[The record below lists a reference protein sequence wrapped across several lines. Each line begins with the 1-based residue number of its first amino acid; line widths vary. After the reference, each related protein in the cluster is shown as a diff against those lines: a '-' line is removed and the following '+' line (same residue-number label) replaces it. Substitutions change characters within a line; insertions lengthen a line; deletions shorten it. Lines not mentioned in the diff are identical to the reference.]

1 MGRKGGGR
9 AAFMKKAQRPTDNDG
24 ESDGSGEIG
33 EERAEKVSEG
43 TAADAGQAQPA
54 AAPTM
59 SDGDGSE
66 DGHGDVHGD
75 GVGSSKEETKG
86 QMTQRH
92 KREAKLVKDQIKRL
106 GKAKKAEGQ
115 KLLIDMEARHAR
127 ELQALEGSL
136 GERDVLKEMEDLS
149 FYSNAEAKKSKGQ
162 KRREKLEREE
172 REREQRIAEEL
183 EAMGD
188 TAKDLEEAAL
198 LAKLS
203 ALRLKMKDIPS
214 DGHCLYRAIEDQ
226 IKDLPDGGR
235 EVVERAGQALTYGAL
250 RTLCAEHLLKN
261 QEDYIHF
268 VEVEDV
274 EGFKTYCDEVENTAA
289 WGGHVELQALSSAL
303 SLHVKV
309 HSADGPCVEV
319 GPEHGDTVNVCYLR
333 HSCALGE
340 HYNSCC
346 CIDAE

>member
-9 AAFMKKAQRPTDNDG
+9 AAFMKKAQRPTDDDG
-24 ESDGSGEIG
+24 APSGSGDSG
-33 EERAEKVSEG
+33 VERAERVAEG
-43 TAADAGQAQPA
+43 TATGVGEAPPA
-54 AAPTM
+54 AAPTA
-59 SDGDGSE
+59 GDGGE
-66 DGHGDVHGD
+66 HGD
-75 GVGSSKEETKG
+75 GDEGGSPKQETKG

-92 KREAKLVKDQIKRL
+92 KREAKAVKDQIKRL
-106 GKAKKAEGQ
+106 GRAKKAEGQ
-115 KLLIDMEARHAR
+115 SLLAEMESRHAR
-127 ELQALEGSL
+127 ELQALEESS

-149 FYSNAEAKKSKGQ
+149 FYSNSEAKKSKGQ

-172 REREQRIAEEL
+172 QEREERIAEEL

-203 ALRLKMKDIPS
+203 AVHLKMKDIPS

-226 IKDLPDGGR
+226 IKYLPDGGR
-235 EVVERAGQALTYGAL
+235 EVIERAGQPLTYGAL
-250 RTLCAEHLLKN
+250 RKLCAEHLLKN
-261 QEDYIHF
+261 QEDFIHF
-268 VEVEDV
+268 VEVEDM
-274 EGFKTYCDEVENTAA
+274 EGFKAYCEEVENTAA

-309 HSADGPCVEV
+309 HSADSPCVEV

-333 HSCALGE
+333 HACALGE

-346 CIDAE
+346 CIEAE